1 MLDAAVLPGIISSAW
16 LISTGEG
23 EALERVE
30 GSIDGVATLHKGG
43 LGRKRE
49 MRLSPNERD

>member
-30 GSIDGVATLHKGG
+30 GSINGVATLDKEV
-43 LGRKRE
+43 LGEKKE
-49 MRLSPNERD
+49 MRFSPNERG

>member
-16 LISTGEG
+16 LISIGEG

-43 LGRKRE
+43 L
-49 MRLSPNERD
+49 